1 MELCQQNKLRNT
13 EVSVVLMDCL
23 LCVIY
28 RIPPLQMK
36 QPSNIFWLALTA
48 INAKC
53 THCTCCARR
62 TRRKCRTRRTRHPTP
77 DVRQLIAM
85 LVDGS
90 HWLPIYWFGRHWL
103 WRIRRIPTFYPV
115 SSTKPTTKK
124 SHHFST
130 MKQWVCTSNYFYF
143 TV

>member
-1 MELCQQNKLRNT
+1 MN
-13 EVSVVLMDCL
+13 CL

-28 RIPPLQMK
+28 GIPPLQMK

-53 THCTCCARR
+53 THCTRCTRS

-85 LVDGS
+85 LVEGS
-90 HWLPIYWFGRHWL
+90 HWLPTLIWTPLIMKNKKNSNINIFILYHL
-103 WRIRRIPTFYPV
+103 QNQQPRRAITFQQWSTESV
-115 SSTKPTTKK
+115 QVIILFNCLTSSFKTFI
-124 SHHFST
+124 SI
-130 MKQWVCTSNYFYF
+130 
-143 TV
+143 